1 MKLKIC
7 TLIGLLGGVISAA
20 FGGWDYALAT
30 LVIAMAVDYFSGLVV
45 AGIFHASKKSK
56 NGALESSVGFKGL
69 FRKGMVLL
77 IVLIAYRMD
86 LVIGVTY
93 IRNTVIIGFI
103 ANECISIIE
112 NAGLMGIEL
121 PPALEKAIDILTEK
135 SKEGEGNE

>member
-7 TLIGLLGGVISAA
+7 TLIGLIGGVISAA

>member
-7 TLIGLLGGVISAA
+7 ALIGLLGGVISAA
-20 FGGWDYALAT
+20 FGGWDYTLAT

-45 AGIFHASKKSK
+45 AGIFRASKKSK

>member
-7 TLIGLLGGVISAA
+7 TLIGLLGGVVSAA

-30 LVIAMAVDYFSGLVV
+30 LVIAMAVDYFSGLAV

-112 NAGLMGIEL
+112 NAGLMGIDL

>member
-7 TLIGLLGGVISAA
+7 TLVGLLGGVISAA

-45 AGIFHASKKSK
+45 AGIFRASKKSK